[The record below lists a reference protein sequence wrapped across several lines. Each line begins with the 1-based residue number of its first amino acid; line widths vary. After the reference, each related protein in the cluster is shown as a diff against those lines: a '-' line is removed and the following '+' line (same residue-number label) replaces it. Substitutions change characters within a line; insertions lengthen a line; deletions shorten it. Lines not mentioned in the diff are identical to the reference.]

1 MNRCYH
7 LARYKLGLSPLING
21 TGFMVAMSVLK
32 ETNGWHTDTITEDIE
47 FSLNSI
53 ARGYK
58 IAWASNAIVYDEQPL
73 SFKASWN
80 QRLRWSVGHIQC
92 FYTCFPK
99 IIKNKNLNPIQFD
112 AAIYSLGMPMMLISL
127 IISVLDI
134 TKFILFPS
142 KNHSYILGRN
152 RI

>member
-1 MNRCYH
+1 
-7 LARYKLGLSPLING
+7 
-21 TGFMVAMSVLK
+21 MVAMSVLK

-58 IAWASNAIVYDEQPL
+58 IGWASNAIVYDEQPL

-92 FYTCFPK
+92 FYSCFPK
-99 IIKNKNLNPIQFD
+99 IIKNKNFTPTLFD
-112 AAIYSLGMPMMLISL
+112 ASIYSLGMPMMLISFIL
-127 IISVLDI
+127 SMLEL
-134 TKFILFPS
+134 TKFILYPS
-142 KNHSYILGRN
+142 KYHFTIFGRN
-152 RI
+152 RS